1 MTGYV
6 YAVGGKRLNILSKVT
21 WQKIDSMW
29 TQLKLKSGKVN
40 DSWKLCLILS
50 RLLREREVLAV
61 YGAVSISQL
70 IINHIT
76 TR

>member
-1 MTGYV
+1 
-6 YAVGGKRLNILSKVT
+6 
-21 WQKIDSMW
+21 MW

-70 IINHIT
+70 IINHIKHGNIIT
-76 TR
+76 VKTLEKLPEKLITHLSPY